1 MEYTIQLTGNVS
13 IANSDATL
21 LGKGTNFTT
30 DLKIGDSI
38 SFTNDAGSTVTGTV
52 KYIVSQTE
60 LELTAT
66 VGGSDVT
73 TASVVTRRRAKLTN
87 PENNISIFSLPHTTI
102 KTLKTT
108 ANGGATDT
116 NFNVRRNFT
125 GHYHQ
130 MVT

>member
-1 MEYTIQLTGNVS
+1 MEQILTITGNVS

-38 SFTNDAGSTVTGTV
+38 SFTNDAGNTVTGLV

-60 LELTAT
+60 LELTAN

-73 TASVVTRRRAKLTN
+73 TASVLTEEERN
-87 PENNISIFSLPHTTI
+87 LQIQKIIFQYSIYHTLQ
-102 KTLKTT
+102 LK
-108 ANGGATDT
+108 
-116 NFNVRRNFT
+116 
-125 GHYHQ
+125 H
-130 MVT
+130 

>member
-1 MEYTIQLTGNVS
+1 MAGSPTYTADADLTSTYGDNTTITGNVS
-13 IANSDATL
+13 VANSDATV

-60 LELTAT
+60 LELTSA

-73 TASVVTRRRAKLTN
+73 TASVLTRRRAKVN
-87 PENNISIFSLPHTTI
+87 KS
-102 KTLKTT
+102 
-108 ANGGATDT
+108 
-116 NFNVRRNFT
+116 
-125 GHYHQ
+125 
-130 MVT
+130 